1 MERTERPIPT
11 NLDAERATIGA
22 CLLERDAILV
32 LAPIVQPD
40 DFYLEKHAWIWEAI
54 LSCAHRRVPPDLST
68 VADELRRHERLE
80 PVGGISYLADL
91 SADCPTA
98 VHGHYY
104 ADLVA
109 RTATLRRL
117 IGAGGNVAAL
127 GYNEQ
132 QELDV
137 TLDQA
142 EQAVF
147 AVTQRQRGSDF
158 MPMAQIV
165 DRYINT
171 VTADEELMT
180 PTGLLDLDRL
190 LNGGLRPGNL
200 VILAAR
206 PSVGKSAL
214 AQGIAYHVAVRQQQ
228 PVGFVSLE
236 MTGDEI
242 TDRLIAQHTGLPA
255 REVRQ
260 HAQAGHSQV
269 IEALSVLHAAPLFI
283 EQHFGATVM
292 DVRSKARR
300 LATQVPLA
308 LVVVDY
314 IQLLVPG
321 DTHNRVDEVS
331 TISRQLKLLAGELQ
345 CPVLALSQLN
355 RAVENRVSQIPRLSD
370 LRDSGAIE
378 QDADIVMF
386 LHREE
391 LSDKE
396 TDKKG
401 IADVHIAKQRN
412 GALGVAC
419 LRFDGPTMRFQN
431 LSNSTT
437 IAGFDTPHIHG
448 NGTHSRKSG
457 SGAESL
463 HLPGKRGEEI

>member
-1 MERTERPIPT
+1 MERTVPT
-11 NLDAERATIGA
+11 NLDAERVTIGA
-22 CLLERDAILV
+22 CLLERDAIIV

-54 LSCAHRRVPPDLST
+54 LNCAHRRVPPDLST
-68 VADELRRHERLE
+68 VADELRRRERLE
-80 PVGGISYLADL
+80 PVGGIAYLAEL
-91 SADCPTA
+91 SADCPIA
-98 VHGHYY
+98 VHGNYY
-104 ADLVA
+104 AEIVA

-117 IGAGGNVAAL
+117 IGAGGHVSAL

-142 EQAVF
+142 EQEVF
-147 AVTQRQRGSDF
+147 KVTQRQRGSDF
-158 MPMAQIV
+158 EPMRQIIDHYANNV
-165 DRYINT
+165 IG
-171 VTADEELMT
+171 DEDVAT
-180 PTGLLDLDRL
+180 PTGLLDLDKL

-214 AQGIAYHVAVRQQQ
+214 AQGIAYHVAVKHNQ

-236 MTGDEI
+236 MNGDEI
-242 TDRLIAQHTGLPA
+242 TDRLVAQHTGLLADKVRGLA
-255 REVRQ
+255 REGDPSV
-260 HAQAGHSQV
+260 V
-269 IEALSVLHAAPLFI
+269 EALSVLHDAPLYI
-283 EQHFGATVM
+283 EQEPGSTVM

-300 LATQVPLA
+300 LAAQVPLR
-308 LVVVDY
+308 LLVVDY
-314 IQLLVPG
+314 LQLMVQG
-321 DTHNRVDEVS
+321 DTYNRVDEVS
-331 TISRQLKLLAGELQ
+331 KISRQLKLLAGELH
-345 CPVLALSQLN
+345 CPVLALSQLS
-355 RAVENRVSQIPRLSD
+355 RAVENRVVQIPRLSD

-391 LSDKE
+391 LIDKE

-401 IADVHIAKQRN
+401 VAEVHIAKQRN

-431 LSNSTT
+431 LSSYTVVE
-437 IAGFDTPHIHG
+437 GFDGPSHSNG
-448 NGTHSRKSG
+448 NGVH
-457 SGAESL
+457 
-463 HLPGKRGEEI
+463 